1 MQTRLKKYLLG
12 LPLLL
17 CCLLLKGNILHAAKP
32 VTGNRIPVPIQA
44 SPVEGKVTD
53 SAGNPVA
60 GATVKIK
67 GKTSAVAT
75 AADGSFRINTTPGEI
90 LEISAIGFQS
100 QEITVGNETSLQIR
114 LSAVAAALDEVVVVG
129 YGAQKRSNLTG
140 AVTSIS
146 TKKLTDIPAAN
157 MSNTLAGRAPG
168 VTVTNTSGLSGAS
181 SSIRIRGANGEPL
194 YVIDGVIKG
203 KAEFDALDPNEIDQL
218 NVLKDAAT
226 ASIYGSRAGNG
237 VIVVTTKKGTA
248 QKPTLHFQTSYS
260 RSTPTRTLL
269 SDRTTAIDELI
280 YQNRVVQFNNEYNK
294 KNDPLPNGET
304 EFNYFRDK
312 NYNVNDWVWR
322 NPTVQKYLL
331 DVSGGSEKLN
341 YYNMVSYTG
350 ENGSYENL
358 GYKKFNLRSNITA
371 KITNDIK
378 LNMNIAAAQQNS
390 DKFYWPFS
398 PDDDYDVSDFY
409 RVTFNWPKLY
419 PFYINADGTPADH
432 ITDYPVQT
440 PMGSWQA
447 WSVIDQVMGDRYIK
461 TRKRQLN
468 TIATLDI
475 NLHKITRGLA
485 AKIVGNYE
493 ANDFLRKW
501 YMTFQKNYVFIQG
514 DPKNRFV
521 PGPPDPNKVN
531 IFNFSQQAPFLRYQQ
546 DNGWKYQF
554 NAFLTY
560 NRSFGKHTV
569 DALAVFEQRQDHFYR
584 SISTAYNPIANI
596 DQFFPYSADPA
607 DRFADGLEGLG
618 AAQSWIGRLNYNY
631 ANRYI
636 VEASLR
642 YDGNSA
648 FAKGHKWGAYPSVSL
663 AWRLSQ
669 ESFFKYHVAFLNE
682 LKLRASYG
690 TTGNDLNYSNIG
702 DPQTIQGFLYKETYQ
717 NSTPYVFGDR
727 LYKTIRPSPVPVPG
741 LTWATVENKNIGLD
755 FATLNSRLSGRLDF
769 FTNRMKDILASRVVA
784 IPDVYGTTPAPE
796 NYAVRSFKGAEFDV
810 QWNDRAGK
818 EWSYAVYANMG
829 YARDRWDVLDEPV
842 AYGPDGVEHF
852 RTRIGQPEDRI
863 YGFKALGII
872 RTQEQL
878 DKLTAEGYNYYGRKP
893 YMGAIIYEDIR
904 GDGYTA
910 GADGRIDGNDV
921 QLLSK
926 NGKPRVNYGFGFNV
940 SWKGLSLDAH
950 FQGVTSYDVMISN
963 QDGPGIRQWGGNF
976 RVYYPIWASDV
987 WTPENPDAR
996 YPRVVGQNWLESGSD
1011 GSTFWIRNGAYMR
1024 LKNLNIGYTL
1034 PERWISHLKLVNAQ
1048 VFLNGTNLFAISKL
1062 KEFQDPEQK
1071 NYDSYPV
1078 MKTLTAGLNLTF

>member
-1 MQTRLKKYLLG
+1 MQTRFQKYVIG
-12 LPLLL
+12 LPVLL
-17 CCLLLKGNILHAAKP
+17 CCLLLQVNALHATRP
-32 VTGNRIPVPIQA
+32 VTGIPVSSFIQA
-44 SPVEGKVTD
+44 TPVEGTVTD
-53 SAGNPVA
+53 SAGNPLA

-67 GKTSAVAT
+67 GKSTAVAT
-75 AADGSFRINTTPGEI
+75 AADGSFRINAAAGEV
-90 LEISAIGFQS
+90 LEVSAIGFQP
-100 QEITVGNETSLQIR
+100 QEVTVGNEAALQIR

-237 VIVVTTKKGTA
+237 VIVVTTKKGSA

-260 RSTPTRTLL
+260 QSRPTRTLL
-269 SDRTTAIDELI
+269 SDLTTATDELI

-294 KNDPLPNGET
+294 KNDPLPNGQT
-304 EFNYFRDK
+304 EFNYFKDK

-322 NPTVQKYLL
+322 NPSVQKYLL
-331 DVSGGSEKLN
+331 DVSGGTEKLN

-350 ENGSYENL
+350 ENGSYKNL
-358 GYKKFNLRSNITA
+358 DYKKFNLRSNITA

-419 PFYINADGTPADH
+419 PFYINADGTPAGH

-475 NLHKITRGLA
+475 NLHKITQGLA

-514 DPKNRFV
+514 DPQNRFV
-521 PGPPDPNKVN
+521 PGPPDPNKTN

-569 DALAVFEQRQDHFYR
+569 DALAVFEQRQDHLYR
-584 SISTAYNPIANI
+584 SVSTAYNPIANI

-607 DRFADGLEGLG
+607 DRFADGLEVLG

-636 VEASLR
+636 VDASLR

-648 FAKGHKWGAYPSVSL
+648 FANGHKWGAYPSVSL

-669 ESFFKYHVAFLNE
+669 ESFFKDHVGFLNE

-690 TTGNDLNYSNIG
+690 TTGNDLNYTSIG
-702 DPQTIQGFLYKETYQ
+702 NPETIKGFYYKETYQ

-727 LYKTIRPSPVPVPG
+727 LYKTIQPSPVPVPG
-741 LTWATVENKNIGLD
+741 LTWATVVNKNIGLD
-755 FATLNSRLSGRLDF
+755 FATLNSRLSGRLDV
-769 FTNRMKDILASRVVA
+769 FTNKMKDILASRVVA

-796 NYAVRSFKGAEFDV
+796 NYAVRSFKGAEFDI
-810 QWNDRAGK
+810 QWSDRAGK
-818 EWSYAVYANMG
+818 EFSYSVYGNMG

-842 AYGPDGVEHF
+842 AYGPGGVEHF

-872 RTQEQL
+872 RTQQQL
-878 DKLTAEGYNYYGRKP
+878 DELTAKGYNYYGRKP
-893 YMGAIIYEDIR
+893 YLGAIIYEDVR
-904 GDGYTA
+904 GDGYKP

-950 FQGVTSYDVMISN
+950 FQGVTSYDVMVSN

-987 WTPENPDAR
+987 WTPENPEAR

-1011 GSTFWIRNGAYMR
+1011 GSTFWMRNGAYTR
-1024 LKNLNIGYTL
+1024 LKNLNIGYAL
-1034 PERWISHLKLVNAQ
+1034 PARWIRQLKLVNAQ

>member
-1 MQTRLKKYLLG
+1 MQIRLQKYAMRF
-12 LPLLL
+12 PVLL
-17 CCLLLKGNILHAAKP
+17 CCFLLTAHALYAAKP
-32 VTGNRIPVPIQA
+32 AGGNAIPYLIQA
-44 SPVEGKVTD
+44 PPVEGKITD
-53 SAGNPVA
+53 SSGNPVA
-60 GATVKIK
+60 GATIKIK
-67 GKTSAVAT
+67 DKTTAVAS
-75 AADGSFRINTTPGEI
+75 AADGSFRISVTVGDV
-90 LEISAIGFQS
+90 LEISAIGFQP
-100 QEITVGNETSLQIR
+100 QEVNVGSEATLQIR
-114 LSAVAAALDEVVVVG
+114 LSALAAALDEVVVVG
-129 YGAQKRSNLTG
+129 YGTQKRSNLTG

-269 SDRTTAIDELI
+269 SDLTTATDELI

-294 KNDPLPNGET
+294 KNDPLPNGEI
-304 EFNYFRDK
+304 EFNYFKDK

-331 DVSGGSEKLN
+331 DISGGSDKLN

-514 DPKNRFV
+514 DPQNRFV
-521 PGPPDPNKVN
+521 PGPPDPNKTN

-584 SISTAYNPIANI
+584 SIATAYNPIANI

-636 VEASLR
+636 VDASLR

-648 FAKGHKWGAYPSVSL
+648 FASGRKWGAYPSVSL

-669 ESFFKYHVAFLNE
+669 GSFFKDHVAFLNE

-690 TTGNDLNYSNIG
+690 TTGNDLNYTNIA
-702 DPQTIQGFLYKETYQ
+702 DPQTIPGFLYKETYQ

-727 LYKTIRPSPVPVPG
+727 LYKTIQPSPVPVPG

-755 FATLNSRLSGRLDF
+755 FATLNSRLSGRLDV
-769 FTNRMKDILASRVVA
+769 FTNKMKDILASRVVA

-796 NYAVRSFKGAEFDV
+796 NYAVRSFKGAEFDI
-810 QWNDRAGK
+810 QWSDRAGK
-818 EWSYAVYANMG
+818 EFSYSVYGNLG

-842 AYGPDGVEHF
+842 AYGPGGVEYF

-872 RTQEQL
+872 RTQQQL
-878 DKLTAEGYNYYGRKP
+878 DELTAKGYNYYGRKP
-893 YMGAIIYEDIR
+893 YLGAIIYEDVR
-904 GDGYTA
+904 GDGYTP

-940 SWKGLSLDAH
+940 SWNGISLDAH
-950 FQGVTSYDVMISN
+950 FQGVTSYDVMVSN

-987 WTPENPDAR
+987 WTPETPDAK

-1011 GSTFWIRNGAYMR
+1011 GSTFWMRNGAYTR

-1034 PERWISHLKLVNAQ
+1034 PARWINRLKLVNAQ
-1048 VFLNGTNLFAISKL
+1048 VFVNGTNLFAISKL